1 VLIGLVRDVLDTQL
15 VARDGAR
22 IGKVDD
28 IVLRVSSDG
37 TDVVAIECGGLAP
50 ARRLGWPLR
59 PIMEWAARRWGVRQ
73 GKPYAIAW
81 EQIREVGRDVEVDID
96 PDDTPAR
103 VWERRARRVVDRIPG
118 AGRTWNVERG
128 TWKRR

>member
-15 VARDGAR
+15 VARGGAR

-37 TDVVAIECGGLAP
+37 AEVVAIECGGVAP
-50 ARRLGWPLR
+50 ARRLEWPLG
-59 PIMEWAARRWGVRQ
+59 PIMKWAARRWGVHR
-73 GKPYAIAW
+73 GEPYSIDWA
-81 EQIREVGRDVEVDID
+81 QVREVGRDVEVEVD
-96 PDDTPAR
+96 PDNTPAR
-103 VWERRARRVVDRIPG
+103 VWERRAQRFVERIPG
-118 AGRTWNVERG
+118 AGRTENVERR